1 MLSEIAT
8 LWEQCAIW
16 LGHYAILPILN
27 FLDITKYTDSPTDIA
42 ATLMIGGLQLLIIGG
57 LFRPLENLI
66 PAEKWADRR
75 YARIDFHL
83 TWLML
88 VGLFPLFAFLIMTP
102 IVNYFSGVSPT
113 VSDDTSWSMRSQFPW
128 LKEHTW
134 LFFILY
140 YLTYDLVYYWMHRI
154 QHVVPWWWA
163 MHSFHHSQ
171 RQMSC
176 WTNDRTNYLDG
187 MGQSFVLAGVGIFW
201 GVSGEEFVWLM
212 LLGELVQNF
221 SHANV
226 RIGFGPIFGKIFV
239 SPEFHRLHHM
249 DFVPER
255 PTLHNCNFGQV
266 FAIWDVIFKTALY
279 NEPVHPTGVT
289 GDKMVDIDNDK
300 GLIGVQVES
309 LKRFWGS
316 VTCLDGWRLGGVVFS
331 KNYRPIHMKKP
342 VNGQKQTFKPHVR
355 TDAPISINQ
364 PAKELELDQ
373 LPQVNAKNEN

>member
-16 LGHYAILPILN
+16 LGHHAILPILN

-42 ATLMIGGLQLLIIGG
+42 STLMIGGLQLLIIGG

-113 VSDDTSWSMRSQFPW
+113 AGDDTGWSMRSQFPW

-187 MGQSFVLAGVGIFW
+187 MVQSFVLAGVGIFW

-226 RIGFGPIFGKIFV
+226 RIGFGPVFGKIFV

-342 VNGQKQTFKPHVR
+342 VNGQKQAFKPHIR
-355 TDAPISINQ
+355 TDVPRPINQ
-364 PAKELELDQ
+364 PEKESALDQ
-373 LPQVNAKNEN
+373 LPPVNAKNEN

>member
-1 MLSEIAT
+1 MFSEIVA
-8 LWEQCAIW
+8 LWEQCATW
-16 LGHYAILPILN
+16 LGQHAVLPLLD
-27 FLDITKYTDSPTDIA
+27 FLHITKYTDSPTEIA
-42 ATLMIGGLQLLIIGG
+42 ATLMIGALQLLIIAG

-66 PAEKWADRR
+66 PAEKWHDRR

-102 IVNYFSGVSPT
+102 IVNYFSGVSP
-113 VSDDTSWSMRSQFPW
+113 SSGDTTAWSMRTQFPW
-128 LKEHTW
+128 LNQHVW
-134 LFFILY
+134 VFFILY
-140 YLTYDLVYYWMHRI
+140 YLSYDLVYYLMHRI
-154 QHVVPWWWA
+154 QHILPWWWA

-187 MGQSFVLAGVGIFW
+187 MVQSFVLAGVGIFW

-226 RIGFGPIFGKIFV
+226 RIGFGPVFGKIFV

-279 NEPVHPTGVT
+279 NEPVHPTGVR
-289 GDKMVDIDNDK
+289 GNKMVDIDNEK
-300 GLIGVQVES
+300 GIIGVQVES

-316 VTCLDGWRLGGVVFS
+316 VTCLDGWRLGGVVFN
-331 KNYRPIHMKKP
+331 KKYRPIHMKKP
-342 VNGQKQTFKPHVR
+342 VDGQQQTFKSHAQLEAALSR
-355 TDAPISINQ
+355 DQDSETDQKTQ
-364 PAKELELDQ
+364 PK
-373 LPQVNAKNEN
+373 

>member
-1 MLSEIAT
+1 MLSEIAV
-8 LWEQCAIW
+8 LWDQCSIW
-16 LGHYAILPILN
+16 LGQHAVLPVLN
-27 FLDITKYTDSPTDIA
+27 FLHITKYTDSPAEIA
-42 ATLMIGGLQLLIIGG
+42 ATLMIGALQLFIIGV

-66 PAEKWADRR
+66 AAEKWTDRR

-102 IVNYFSGVSPT
+102 IVNYFNGTSPAMG
-113 VSDDTSWSMRSQFPW
+113 SDHPAWNLRDQFIWFKDHPW
-128 LKEHTW
+128 I
-134 LFFILY
+134 FFILY
-140 YLTYDLVYYWMHRI
+140 YLSYDLVYYWMHRI
-154 QHVVPWWWA
+154 QHILPWWWA

-187 MGQSFVLAGVGIFW
+187 MMQSFVLAGVGLFW
-201 GVSGEEFVWLM
+201 GVSAEEFAWLM

-226 RIGFGPIFGKIFV
+226 RMGFGPIFGRILV

-249 DFVPER
+249 DFVPKR

-279 NEPVHPTGVT
+279 NEPMHPTGVT
-289 GDKMVDIDNDK
+289 GDKMVDIDNNK
-300 GLIGVQVES
+300 GIIGVQVES

-316 VTCLDGWRLGGVVFS
+316 VTCLDGWRIGGVVFS

-342 VNGQKQTFKPHVR
+342 KQGQKQVFKTHVR
-355 TDAPISINQ
+355 TDEPIPIDL
-364 PAKELELDQ
+364 PLHKEISQD
-373 LPQVNAKNEN
+373 LPKDEVKN

>member
-16 LGHYAILPILN
+16 LGHHAILPILN

-75 YARIDFHL
+75 YAHIDFHL

-113 VSDDTSWSMRSQFPW
+113 AGDDTSWSMRSQFPW

-154 QHVVPWWWA
+154 QHIVPWWWA

-171 RQMSC
+171 RQMNC

-187 MGQSFVLAGVGIFW
+187 MVQSFVLAGVGIFW

-316 VTCLDGWRLGGVVFS
+316 VTCLDGWRIGGVVFS

-355 TDAPISINQ
+355 TDAPRPINQ
-364 PAKELELDQ
+364 PEKESALDQ
-373 LPQVNAKNEN
+373 LSQVNAKNEN

>member
-1 MLSEIAT
+1 MLSEIAA

-16 LGHYAILPILN
+16 LGHHAILPILN

-42 ATLMIGGLQLLIIGG
+42 STLMIGGLQLLIIGG

-249 DFVPER
+249 DFVPEC

-289 GDKMVDIDNDK
+289 GDKMVNIDNDK

>member
-16 LGHYAILPILN
+16 LGHHAVLPILD
-27 FLDITKYTDSPTDIA
+27 FLNITQYTESPIEIA
-42 ATLMIGGLQLLIIGG
+42 TTLMIGALQLLIIGC
-57 LFRPLENLI
+57 LFRPLENWI

-75 YARIDFHL
+75 YARVDFHL

-102 IVNYFSGVSPT
+102 IVNYLSDVSPA
-113 VSDDTSWSMRSQFPW
+113 VGDEPLWSVRALFPW
-128 LKEHTW
+128 FKDHPW
-134 LFFILY
+134 IFFILY
-140 YLTYDLVYYWMHRI
+140 YLTYDFVYYLIHRI
-154 QHVVPWWWA
+154 QHVLPWWWA
-163 MHSFHHSQ
+163 MHSLHHSQ

-187 MGQSFVLAGVGIFW
+187 IFQSFILASVGIFW
-201 GVSGEEFVWLM
+201 GLSGEEFVWLM

-226 RIGFGPIFGKIFV
+226 RVGFGPIFGRIFV

-279 NEPVHPTGVT
+279 NEPLHPTGVT
-289 GDKMVDIDNDK
+289 GDKMVDIDNNK
-300 GLIGVQVES
+300 GIIGVQVES

-316 VTCLDGWRLGGVVFS
+316 VTCLDGWRIGGVVFS
-331 KNYRPIHMKKP
+331 KKYRPIHMKKSAKD
-342 VNGQKQTFKPHVR
+342 GKLKLKPHIR
-355 TDAPISINQ
+355 TETPIPINE
-364 PAKELELDQ
+364 PNKE
-373 LPQVNAKNEN
+373 KNDKKIK